1 MLYFLVSMDGD
12 SLASANG
19 DIEFCCTL
27 QGLHHTF
34 IQQVTVTLQG
44 DVHVT

>member
-1 MLYFLVSMDGD
+1 MVILYGD
-12 SLASANG
+12 TSASAS
-19 DIEFCCTL
+19 DEVEFCFNL